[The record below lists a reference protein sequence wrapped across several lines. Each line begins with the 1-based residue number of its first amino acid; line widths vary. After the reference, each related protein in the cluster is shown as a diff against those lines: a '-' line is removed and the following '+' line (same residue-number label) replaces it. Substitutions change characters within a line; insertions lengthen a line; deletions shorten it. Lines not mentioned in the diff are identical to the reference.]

1 MAHDDDRALPRQP
14 IDRLL
19 APVER
24 FLHVESAGGVVLC
37 VCALVALGLANS
49 PLGPAVDAF
58 WHTPI
63 GVTIGHLQVSHSLEH
78 WVNDGLMVLFFFVI
92 GLEVKREIVLGAL
105 SDVRSATL
113 PLVAAVGGMA
123 VPAGVYLALRAGTP
137 DARGWGVPMA
147 TDIAFVVG
155 CMAILGRRVPPRLRI
170 MVLAIAIADDIG
182 AILVI
187 AIAYASAIDYVALGL
202 GGVGIALVGGLRRLG
217 VRSLIAYALVGFG
230 VWIAFLGSGVHATIA
245 GVILG
250 LLTPAHPHVGTS
262 ALAPLVERMTRRLR
276 GDASV
281 QERVSGVK
289 SLREAARETVSPLEF
304 LERSLH
310 PWVAFVVMPVFALA
324 NAGVAIDRHALGHP
338 VAVAVAIA
346 LVVGKPIGIVAF
358 SWLAVAMRVARLPDG
373 VGWGALVGAGALAG
387 IGFTMALF
395 VADLALVVLADR
407 RSRTA

>member
-1 MAHDDDRALPRQP
+1 M
-14 IDRLL
+14 
-19 APVER
+19 
-24 FLHVESAGGVVLC
+24 
-37 VCALVALGLANS
+37 
-49 PLGPAVDAF
+49 
-58 WHTPI
+58 
-63 GVTIGHLQVSHSLEH
+63 
-78 WVNDGLMVLFFFVI
+78 
-92 GLEVKREIVLGAL
+92 LGAL

-123 VPAGVYLALRAGTP
+123 VPAGVYLALRAGMP

-276 GDASV
+276 GDGSV

-373 VGWGALVGAGALAG
+373 VGWGALAGAGALAG

-395 VADLALVVLADR
+395 VADLALVDDALVAAKVGILVGSTIAAALGTALVVLADR